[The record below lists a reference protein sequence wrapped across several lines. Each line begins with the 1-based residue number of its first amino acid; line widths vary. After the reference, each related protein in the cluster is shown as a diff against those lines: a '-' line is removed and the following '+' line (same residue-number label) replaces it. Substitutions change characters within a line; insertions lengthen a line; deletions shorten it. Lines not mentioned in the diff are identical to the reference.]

1 MANEIAP
8 PPPPT
13 FKEALKQDRAQFD
26 DCTPC
31 RVVGM
36 FLSLLPATVAVV
48 ADIAQA
54 AQPLSASAHSHTFL
68 VTRS

>member
-13 FKEALKQDRAQFD
+13 FKEALKQDKAQFD

-36 FLSLLPATVAVV
+36 FMPAVPATA
-48 ADIAQA
+48 AATDIAQA
-54 AQPLSASAHSHTFL
+54 AQLLSASAHSHTFQA
-68 VTRS
+68 TRS